1 MFSRC
6 NWRNLSVC
14 ALFLSPFFFLSFSGS
29 CLSVFCRVSWL
40 FPRTVARGPSHV
52 PYCLHQYHVP
62 YCYTKIP
69 ICIFTSLSCQ
79 KYLKQTK
86 KKIQKTKLP
95 TKKSHQLFS
104 RIFFFSCKNH
114 GTSSVH
120 LHPAYT
126 MTFCGAAHPHVGC
139 PGTWRGPAVWACAAS
154 EDKVIQGTAG
164 EIFVEAD
171 ELRLCLAGAGA
182 CSLKS
187 KRRFRWRTAGK
198 QRLSTDSVS

>member
-1 MFSRC
+1 MQLKKFISMCPFSF
-6 NWRNLSVC
+6 S
-14 ALFLSPFFFLSFSGS
+14 FFFFFLSFSGS

-69 ICIFTSLSCQ
+69 IFIFTSLSCQ

-86 KKIQKTKLP
+86 KKKSKRLSYLP
-95 TKKSHQLFS
+95 KKATSSFPG
-104 RIFFFSCKNH
+104 FFFSCKNH

-187 KRRFRWRTAGK
+187 KQRFRWQTAGK